1 MKNQMTNYEQ
11 EKKTGNKNQIVI
23 VDDHL
28 TAETDELDPLFE
40 KDEDSPAEEI
50 EDMDDYL
57 LEEDSSFTSND
68 AEQSPEEDETKR

>member
-1 MKNQMTNYEQ
+1 MKNQMKNYEQ
-11 EKKTGNKNQIVI
+11 EKKTGNENQIVI

>member
-1 MKNQMTNYEQ
+1 MKNQMKNYEQ
-11 EKKTGNKNQIVI
+11 EKKTGNENQIVI

-40 KDEDSPAEEI
+40 KDEDSPAKEI

-68 AEQSPEEDETKR
+68 AEHSPEEDETKR